1 MLGVT
6 GPLATVRRRFCLPYT
21 LVGPECTVLSLS
33 QKSPRPC
40 LRQNGATTGVTIP
53 ERTATYDYQGVDKLT
68 DEERKGILQKIV
80 EEVVI
85 DRNDYVKITLAIP
98 VDYNSPEPGSPE
110 PESVAFASKVPSR

>member
-1 MLGVT
+1 MYR
-6 GPLATVRRRFCLPYT
+6 AE
-21 LVGPECTVLSLS
+21 LVSEVSAP
-33 QKSPRPC
+33 PC

-85 DRNDYVKITLAIP
+85 DRNDYVKITLAIL

-110 PESVAFASKVPSR
+110 PESVAFASKVPLC

>member
-1 MLGVT
+1 MERSGSQ
-6 GPLATVRRRFCLPYT
+6 PLLSTSKPACKYLNPPNWYT
-21 LVGPECTVLSLS
+21 
-33 QKSPRPC
+33 
-40 LRQNGATTGVTIP
+40 
-53 ERTATYDYQGVDKLT
+53 VDKLT

-110 PESVAFASKVPSR
+110 PESVAFASKVPSL

>member
-1 MLGVT
+1 MSKMVVS
-6 GPLATVRRRFCLPYT
+6 TVRDG
-21 LVGPECTVLSLS
+21 GPECTVLSLS

-80 EEVVI
+80 EEAVI